1 MVYGGKPSTGC
12 HLCRKRKIK
21 VGQIYKL
28 HLCHNPCYIYLIPL
42 DGKFP
47 CLAHSTLSASQ
58 CDEEHPGCRNCT
70 IYGQPCPGYRSDGI
84 FRNETHKIQE
94 LVKKTRSSLPSG
106 KPPSSHD
113 LSAGSGRQKSPLSIY
128 RISDSTWEEKAICY
142 FFDQYTICDT
152 TGGVG
157 HLGFVP
163 SLYAACRDQSSS
175 DPASSSLRL
184 AVDATALMALSN
196 RVKAPEIVAQARN
209 RFGLALRRFQEALD
223 LPVEA
228 VKDETFA
235 TLVILSMFED
245 ISGDRLGLTS
255 SHTAGF
261 EALTKLRGESQLGH
275 ARGLDMF
282 KFAYV
287 HMQVE
292 FLLLRGRTT
301 IDPDWIVERLDS
313 ADPLQSLMILASKTT
328 QLLTEPWSTST
339 SLGSAGVTK
348 LASWI
353 DSCRALDA
361 ELVRWSQSLPDM
373 WLPLETRSYT
383 GEDVLTY
390 REMIIATIWAHF
402 RAVRILVYLTM
413 VDLFRTLSSVV
424 NSPGIHREASQYEID
439 GLRLSLDL
447 ISETCRSVPFYFG
460 EIDLL
465 GNPIPPSAEGTT
477 RVRAFWVYS
486 MLWPLW
492 YIVSCGLATPEQT
505 QMIREVLAR
514 TGSELGIKL
523 AIMLAGYDG
532 QGAMP
537 SPPEIYS
544 FEQSV
549 GGLSAM

>member
-21 VGQIYKL
+21 
-28 HLCHNPCYIYLIPL
+28 
-42 DGKFP
+42 
-47 CLAHSTLSASQ
+47 
-58 CDEEHPGCRNCT
+58 CDEEHPGCRNCA

-84 FRNETHKIQE
+84 FRNETHKVQQ
-94 LVKKTRSSLPSG
+94 LVKKTGSTLPSG
-106 KPPSSHD
+106 KQPNRHD
-113 LSAGSGRQKSPLSIY
+113 LSTGSSHQRSPLSIY

-142 FFDQYTICDT
+142 FFDQYTICDE

-157 HLGFVP
+157 HLGFIP
-163 SLYAACRDQSSS
+163 SLYASCRDQTSS

-196 RVKAPEIVAQARN
+196 RAKAPGIVTQARN
-209 RFGLALRRFQEALD
+209 RFGLALQRLQEALD
-223 LPVEA
+223 LPREA

-261 EALTKLRGESQLGH
+261 EALTVLRGESQLGH
-275 ARGLDMF
+275 ARGMDMF

-292 FLLLRGRTT
+292 FLLRRGKPTL
-301 IDPDWIVERLDS
+301 DPDWIVGRLDS
-313 ADPLQSLMILASKTT
+313 ADPLQGLMILASRIA
-328 QLLTEPWSTST
+328 QLLAEPSSALA
-339 SLGSAGVTK
+339 SLESVGVTK

-361 ELVRWSQSLPDM
+361 ELDGWSQGLPDM

-390 REMIIATIWAHF
+390 REMIIAIIWAHF
-402 RAVRILVYLTM
+402 RAVRILVYFTI
-413 VDLFRTLSSVV
+413 VDLFRTLASTV
-424 NSPGIHREASQYEID
+424 NSPGIHREASQYETD

-447 ISETCRSVPFYFG
+447 ISETCRSVPFCFG

-465 GNPIPPSAEGTT
+465 GNSIPPSAEGTT
-477 RVRAFWVYS
+477 RIRAFYVYS
-486 MLWPLW
+486 TLWPVW
-492 YIVSCGLATPEQT
+492 YIMSCGLATPEQT
-505 QMIREVLAR
+505 QMIRGVMAR

-523 AIMLAGYDG
+523 AIMLASYDG
-532 QGAMP
+532 QGTMP
-537 SPPEIYS
+537 SMPDLYS
-544 FEQSV
+544 FEQTV
-549 GGLSAM
+549 AGLSAM